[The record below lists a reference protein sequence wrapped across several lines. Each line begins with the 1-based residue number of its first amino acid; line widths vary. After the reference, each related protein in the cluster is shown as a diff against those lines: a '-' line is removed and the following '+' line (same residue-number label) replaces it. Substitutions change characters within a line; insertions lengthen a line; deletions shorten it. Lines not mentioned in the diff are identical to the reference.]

1 MRGWTTVSPRPLP
14 TCLSRQDAVPGGTRA
29 GRVSDALHGDGVGS
43 DELALEQPPSGLA
56 LDLRLTGTRKS
67 ASGNRRSGGHCDGE
81 RSFKLFPRR
90 SPTGVA
96 ARQSVGCDCMAMHW
110 TGRSLRGR

>member
-14 TCLSRQDAVPGGTRA
+14 EPSGCGTGRNSCRA
-29 GRVSDALHGDGVGS
+29 SLSDALHGDGVGS

-96 ARQSVGCDCMAMHW
+96 ARQSVGCDCMAMH
-110 TGRSLRGR
+110 

>member
-1 MRGWTTVSPRPLP
+1 MRGWTTMSPRPLP
-14 TCLSRQDAVPGGTRA
+14 TRLSRQDAVPGEFVQRLA
-29 GRVSDALHGDGVGS
+29 WRRVGS

-67 ASGNRRSGGHCDGE
+67 AFRNRRCGGHSDGE

-96 ARQSVGCDCMAMHW
+96 ARPTFGCDCMAMH
-110 TGRSLRGR
+110 